1 MAKHWDRYYCG
12 SCHCTIRMDP
22 ETIKKNEAIIK
33 EQRAKLEAERKAKEK
48 ADADKA
54 PAAKGK
60 AAKKGKK

>member
-1 MAKHWDRYYCG
+1 
-12 SCHCTIRMDP
+12 MDP

-60 AAKKGKK
+60 AAKKGKKWPIDI